1 MTGGGAPPV
10 LQPALG
16 TARTPPGEG
25 EAALAVAGAAFRRRI
40 AMFFLT
46 FALTLNFVDRQI
58 VNILAE
64 PIREELQLAD
74 WQIGL
79 MSGLAFALLYSVAGI
94 PLARWA
100 DRGNRPKIMA
110 FSVLVWSGFTIAC
123 SLARSFPQLLV
134 GRVGVGIG
142 EAGLTPAANSLIV
155 DYYPPERRASA
166 LSLYYLGVPLGTLA
180 GMALGGLVADA
191 YGWRTAFL
199 VAGIPGVVLAP
210 FLLLVLREPR
220 KAHAAL
226 LRTAPPGALA
236 TVRTLLAVRTYRLI
250 VIATALQA
258 AVGYGFGPF
267 IASFFI
273 RNHGPEIVAMATQ
286 AGMGVSG
293 FLGLTLGLSTGLA
306 GAAGVWLGGLLA
318 DRFGRSDVRAYVTIP
333 AFASLAA
340 LPCYAV
346 IFSIDSGALALA
358 GLALPNM
365 LGAMWMGPV
374 HSTQQSVSPPE
385 IRGGATALFLL
396 VLNLVGVGLGP
407 LFVGTASD
415 AISWQFDQDSGR
427 SLRAALILT
436 SLVAPFSA
444 FLFWRARSS
453 IGRDMT
459 RWKAVNPV

>member
-1 MTGGGAPPV
+1 
-10 LQPALG
+10 
-16 TARTPPGEG
+16 
-25 EAALAVAGAAFRRRI
+25 
-40 AMFFLT
+40 
-46 FALTLNFVDRQI
+46 
-58 VNILAE
+58 
-64 PIREELQLAD
+64 
-74 WQIGL
+74 
-79 MSGLAFALLYSVAGI
+79 
-94 PLARWA
+94 
-100 DRGNRPKIMA
+100 
-110 FSVLVWSGFTIAC
+110 
-123 SLARSFPQLLV
+123 
-134 GRVGVGIG
+134 
-142 EAGLTPAANSLIV
+142 
-155 DYYPPERRASA
+155 
-166 LSLYYLGVPLGTLA
+166 
-180 GMALGGLVADA
+180 MALGGLVADA

-236 TVRTLLAVRTYRLI
+236 AVKTLWAVRTYRLI

>member
-1 MTGGGAPPV
+1 M

-236 TVRTLLAVRTYRLI
+236 AVKTLWAVRTYWLI

-306 GAAGVWLGGLLA
+306 GAAGV
-318 DRFGRSDVRAYVTIP
+318 
-333 AFASLAA
+333 
-340 LPCYAV
+340 
-346 IFSIDSGALALA
+346 
-358 GLALPNM
+358 
-365 LGAMWMGPV
+365 
-374 HSTQQSVSPPE
+374 
-385 IRGGATALFLL
+385 
-396 VLNLVGVGLGP
+396 
-407 LFVGTASD
+407 
-415 AISWQFDQDSGR
+415 
-427 SLRAALILT
+427 
-436 SLVAPFSA
+436 
-444 FLFWRARSS
+444 
-453 IGRDMT
+453 
-459 RWKAVNPV
+459 